1 MAAFEKYRSVY
12 THDELMERLRRIR
25 HVALDMDGTIYMGMS
40 LFPYTKPFLAGLKEM
55 GIGYSF
61 LTNNPSKSIADYLH
75 KLDVLGIHATR
86 EEMYTTALATIDYIR
101 EHYPAA
107 KRLFL
112 LGTPSMISEF
122 EAAGFESAADSADDV
137 PDVVVAAFDMTLQ
150 YDRLCRAAWWVSQ
163 GVPYIATNP
172 DRVCPTDQPTVLVDC
187 GSICACIEHATGRRP
202 DITLG
207 KPDPNML
214 SGILSRH
221 GLQPDQIAM
230 VGDRM
235 DTDVRA
241 GVEAGLRTHLVL
253 SGSTARED
261 VSNYPFRPF
270 GIHEGIGDL
279 VEFVEAAH

>member
-137 PDVVVAAFDMTLQ
+137 RT
-150 YDRLCRAAWWVSQ
+150 WWS
-163 GVPYIATNP
+163 
-172 DRVCPTDQPTVLVDC
+172 
-187 GSICACIEHATGRRP
+187 RR
-202 DITLG
+202 
-207 KPDPNML
+207 
-214 SGILSRH
+214 
-221 GLQPDQIAM
+221 
-230 VGDRM
+230 
-235 DTDVRA
+235 
-241 GVEAGLRTHLVL
+241 
-253 SGSTARED
+253 ST
-261 VSNYPFRPF
+261 
-270 GIHEGIGDL
+270 
-279 VEFVEAAH
+279 